1 MPDILRTDQPLND
14 IHGLDFLF
22 RQNTLLLR
30 LDRDMPPSIYLLLVT
45 KTKYMIQ
52 TTQRVQM
59 TPLGYR
65 QLVDELKQLESVSI
79 PEGIDRVA
87 KAREFGDL
95 SENAEYHSARE
106 DLAAIEGRIDELKD
120 IIARVTV
127 VDIKKSGD
135 AQVSIGSVVSLEVNG
150 NKHEFAI
157 VGEWEA
163 DPAAKKISH
172 ESPLGS
178 ALIGKRPGDVVEV
191 EAPAGKVIYTISE
204 IK

>member
-1 MPDILRTDQPLND
+1 
-14 IHGLDFLF
+14 
-22 RQNTLLLR
+22 
-30 LDRDMPPSIYLLLVT
+30 
-45 KTKYMIQ
+45 
-52 TTQRVQM
+52 M

-65 QLVDELKQLESVSI
+65 QLVDELKLLETKSL

-106 DLAAIEGRIDELKD
+106 DLAAIEGRIEELRD

-127 VDIKKSGD
+127 VDIKKSGE
-135 AQVSIGSVVSLEVNG
+135 AEVGIGSVVSVEVNG
-150 NKHEFAI
+150 SDHEFSI

-178 ALIGKRPGDVVEV
+178 ALIGKKKGDTVEV
-191 EAPAGKVIYTISE
+191 EAPAGKVIYA
-204 IK
+204 IKEVK

>member
-1 MPDILRTDQPLND
+1 MA
-14 IHGLDFLF
+14 
-22 RQNTLLLR
+22 
-30 LDRDMPPSIYLLLVT
+30 
-45 KTKYMIQ
+45 Q

-65 QLVDELKQLESVSI
+65 QLVDELKLLETTSL

-106 DLAAIEGRIDELKD
+106 DLAAIEGRIEELKD
-120 IIARVTV
+120 IIARVVV
-127 VDIKKSGD
+127 VDIKKSGEPE
-135 AQVSIGSVVSLEVNG
+135 VGIGSVVNLEVNG
-150 NKHEFAI
+150 ASHEFSI

-178 ALIGKRPGDVVEV
+178 ALLGKKTGDTVEV
-191 EAPAGKVIYTISE
+191 EAPAGKVVYVISNVR
-204 IK
+204 